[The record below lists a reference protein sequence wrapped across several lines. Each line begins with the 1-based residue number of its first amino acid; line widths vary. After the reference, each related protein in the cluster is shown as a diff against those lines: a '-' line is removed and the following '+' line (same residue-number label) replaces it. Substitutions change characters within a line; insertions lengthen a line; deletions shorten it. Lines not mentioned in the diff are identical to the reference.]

1 MTQVGIAFTGHHS
14 GGITDMAEERLALLL
29 LRECLFLYVSPM
41 KGNIMKIE
49 NEVRKISALHD
60 VSPKVCTICS

>member
-1 MTQVGIAFTGHHS
+1 
-14 GGITDMAEERLALLL
+14 MAEERLALLL
-29 LRECLFLYVSPM
+29 LRERLFLYVSPM

-49 NEVRKISALHD
+49 NEVIKISALHD